1 MKERF
6 WALWNRLMENSW
18 ARRLWQFVKF
28 GIVGLSNTLI
38 SIGVYQLCVHVLGWN
53 YLAANAC
60 GLAISVVNAY
70 YWNNRV
76 VFGQGEQKTM
86 GQHVLGYLKSLTA
99 YGGTF
104 LLDSAL
110 LIFWVEVVHTGE
122 TLAPFLNLCVTIPL
136 NFLVNKYWTFRKKK

>member
-6 WALWNRLMENSW
+6 VALWNRLMENSW

-76 VFGQGEQKTM
+76 VFGQGEKKPL

-110 LIFWVEVVHTGE
+110 LVFWVEAVHTGE